1 MDCMWISKQEYKKL
15 TNEILGLK
23 ASLESAIDNRNLIAE
38 LLQRYMNNN
47 ESLAEQLEELKVK
60 YTDEVQKNFELAQ
73 CMSQTKIKKGV

>member
-1 MDCMWISKQEYKKL
+1 MWISKQEYKKL